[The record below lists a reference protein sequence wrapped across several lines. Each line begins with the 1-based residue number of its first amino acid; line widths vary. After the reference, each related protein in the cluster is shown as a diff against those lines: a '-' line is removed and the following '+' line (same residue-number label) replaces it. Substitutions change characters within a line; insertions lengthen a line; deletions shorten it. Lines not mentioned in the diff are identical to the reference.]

1 MKKAIM
7 YRNEECV
14 IIKTVSVYEKRF
26 AFFVAVSSKKIIY
39 LKENIVHNNITYAS
53 LDKLVNIFPQ
63 YKTPSMFNTKVM
75 LDTFV
80 NTVNYKIRTCEITD
94 SDELLELIN
103 KFEKLLIDPY
113 IRKMT
118 DVSNNK
124 IFSKVAM
131 AEVTNTIKKLDSTY
145 RKSTLAELLA
155 STSKTTND
163 VFLSQNWLDDDIID
177 NKKLVYE
184 SIEKSNKAHKRSP
197 IDFLFNNK
205 VLNVYMIIMIIA
217 VVGFATCLELL
228 SSWKDTGEITT
239 DEIDEI
245 REEALIEDPV
255 EQAETDKY
263 EVVDPTSNQS
273 NSNNNSNS
281 NTTSNKETS
290 RFGQDYIDYS
300 KISMVNVDFNKLKK
314 TNKDTVAWIYV
325 NNTNVNYPV
334 VQTTNN
340 SYYLNHSFKRTS
352 NVAGWI
358 YGDYRSN
365 FSNFKRNTV
374 IYGHGRTDQVM
385 FGSLSKTLNASWYKN
400 KNNQVIKLATPTNDT
415 LWQIVSIYVVPAE
428 AYYLSHNFE
437 NDASYQKWIDT
448 MISRSIYN
456 FGYKPTV
463 KDKFLTLSTCKDFKG
478 NRIVVQAIL
487 VKNEKK

>member
-1 MKKAIM
+1 MKKAII

-14 IIKTVSVYEKRF
+14 IIKTISIYDKRF
-26 AFFVAVSSKKIIY
+26 AFFVAVNSKKIIY

-53 LDKLVNIFPQ
+53 LEKLVNLFPQ
-63 YKTPSMFNTKVM
+63 YKTPSIFNIKVM

-80 NTVNYKIRTCEITD
+80 NTVNYKIRTNEISE

-103 KFEKLLIDPY
+103 KFEKILADPY

-118 DVSNNK
+118 DSSSKK
-124 IFSKVAM
+124 IFSQEAM
-131 AEVTNTIKKLDSTY
+131 AEVTNTIKKLDSSY
-145 RKSTLAELLA
+145 KKSTLTELLNTP
-155 STSKTTND
+155 SETSSD
-163 VFLSQNWLDDDIID
+163 VFLSQNWLDDNVVD

-205 VLNVYMIIMIIA
+205 VLNVYMIVMIVAI
-217 VVGFATCLELL
+217 VGFAACLELL
-228 SSWKDTGEITT
+228 SSWKDTGTITS
-239 DEIDEI
+239 DEIEEI

-255 EQAETDKY
+255 EQSETDKY
-263 EVVDPTSNQS
+263 NVEDPTSNQQNS
-273 NSNNNSNS
+273 NSNNSSSNS
-281 NTTSNKETS
+281 NKQTS

-340 SYYLNHSFKRTS
+340 TYYLNHSFKRTS

-365 FSNFKRNTV
+365 FKNFKRNTV
-374 IYGHGRTDQVM
+374 LYGHGRTDQVM
-385 FGSLSKTLNASWYKN
+385 FGSLSKTLEASWYKN
-400 KNNQVIKLATPTNDT
+400 KQNQIIKMATPTNDT

-437 NDASYQKWIDT
+437 NDESYKKWIDK
-448 MISRSIYN
+448 MLSRSIYN

-463 KDKFLTLSTCKDFKG
+463 KDKFLTLSTCKDYKG

-487 VKNEKK
+487 VKNQKK

>member
-1 MKKAIM
+1 MKKAIL
-7 YRNEECV
+7 YRNEECI
-14 IIKTVSVYEKRF
+14 IIKTISIYDKNF
-26 AFFVAVSSKKIIY
+26 TFFVAVNSKKIIY

-53 LDKLVNIFPQ
+53 LDKLVNLFPQ
-63 YKTPSMFNTKVM
+63 YKTPAMFNTKVM

-80 NTVNYKIRTCEITD
+80 NTVNYKIRTNEISD

-103 KFEKLLIDPY
+103 KFEKLLADPY

-118 DVSNNK
+118 DSNNNK
-124 IFSKVAM
+124 IFSQVAM
-131 AEVTNTIKKLDSTY
+131 AEVTNTIKKLDTSY
-145 RKSTLAELLA
+145 RKSSLSELLTA
-155 STSKTTND
+155 PEAKSND
-163 VFLSQNWLDDDIID
+163 VFLSQNWLDDEVVD
-177 NKKLVYE
+177 NKKLVYD
-184 SIEKSNKAHKRSP
+184 SIERSNKAHRRSP

-217 VVGFATCLELL
+217 VVGFAACLELL

-239 DEIDEI
+239 DEIEQI

-255 EQAETDKY
+255 EQTDNDKY
-263 EVVDPTSNQS
+263 TVEDPTSNQS
-273 NSNNNSNS
+273 NNNSN
-281 NTTSNKETS
+281 TKKEETS
-290 RFGQDYIDYS
+290 RFGKDYVDYS

-365 FSNFKRNTV
+365 FKNFKRNTV

-400 KNNQVIKLATPTNDT
+400 KKNQVIKMSTPTNDT

-437 NDASYQKWIDT
+437 NDASYKKWIDK
-448 MISRSIYN
+448 MLSRSVYD
-456 FGYKPTV
+456 FGYRPTV
-463 KDKFLTLSTCKDFKG
+463 KDKFLTLSTCKDYKG

-487 VKNEKK
+487 VNNNKK